1 MNKELLMAI
10 LPEVDKSKEY
20 KDEELLEL
28 FKTALKDKKLP
39 EMIKKGNLDPDGIQE
54 FFNEIEKL
62 LSLCSYMPKNEEI
75 DKIINYRK
83 VNDYLNKQ
91 KEKDSDDAKED
102 ESEDNIKIEKTNE
115 FVDALL
121 LRTSELEEQNAGNNS
136 SIEADSVRVYLKEI
150 GKIPLLS
157 SYEEKELSTKALEGD
172 SDAKDKLIESNL
184 RLVVSI
190 AKKYMNRGLSLLD
203 LIQEGNVGLIKAVD
217 KFDPTKGFKFSTYA
231 TWWIRQAITRGLAD
245 QGTTIRIPVHMTES
259 INRLARVERYIIS
272 EYGIENP
279 PIELILAEWPNV
291 NKGEEITKETLEG
304 IMKAKIK
311 TEPTSIDKKVGEDSD
326 TSLVDFLVAEED
338 REDMDPLA
346 QACLEDEKNEILNFL
361 EQLKEKNDCKK
372 IFINNKT
379 DIDNFINDPK
389 KNKIIKLFIHVFI
402 GEEEII
408 LDSDQYIK
416 YFSSGLEGLEEFVKV
431 YSLENHSFDQIRFSA
446 NNFTE
451 TERKIMIIKFRNG
464 VHDDSTTSF
473 LNGRNYN
480 NVLLGLSEDKLKDKQ
495 LVLTLEQTGK
505 LFGVTRERIRQIE
518 DKVTNLVNKKLT
530 KQKEELQQT
539 EPDIYYIFEN
549 ELTSINELCNIKDK
563 NIRIEVPAMAKDF
576 VIVDDVNKY
585 IMCKGKLVISLDI
598 YNVYGTLIKT
608 IKIQPVPN
616 SKKMIPSKKLTKKKT
631 NK

>member
-83 VNDYLNKQ
+83 VDDYLNKQ

-157 SYEEKELSTKALEGD
+157 SYEEKELSMKALEGD

-338 REDMDPLA
+338 KEDMDPLA

-361 EQLKEKNDCKK
+361 EQLKEKKDCKK

-402 GEEEII
+402 GEAEII

-585 IMCKGKLVISLDI
+585 IMVKGKLVISLDI

-616 SKKMIPSKKLTKKKT
+616 SMKMIPSKKLTKKKT

>member
-1 MNKELLMAI
+1 MNRELLMEI
-10 LPEVDKSKEY
+10 LPEVDKSNEY

-28 FKTALKDKKLP
+28 FKTALEEKKLP
-39 EMIKKGNLDPDGIQE
+39 DMIKKGNLDPDGIQE
-54 FFNEIEKL
+54 FFDGIEEL
-62 LSLCSYMPKNEEI
+62 LSLCSYMPKNDEI
-75 DKIINYRK
+75 DRIISFRK
-83 VNDYLNKQ
+83 VKDYMNKQ

-121 LRTSELEEQNAGNNS
+121 LRNSELEEQIASSSS
-136 SIEADSVRVYLKEI
+136 SIEGDSVRMYLKEI

-157 SYEEKELSTKALEGD
+157 SYEEKELSMKALEGD

-190 AKKYMNRGLSLLD
+190 AKRYMNRGLSLLD

-245 QGTTIRIPVHMTES
+245 QGSTIRIPVHMTES
-259 INRLARVERYIIS
+259 INRLARVERYILS

-291 NKGEEITKETLEG
+291 NGEEITKETLEG
-304 IMKAKIK
+304 IINAKIK
-311 TEPTSIDKKVGEDSD
+311 TEPTSIDKKVGDDSD
-326 TSLVDFLVAEED
+326 STLVDFLVADED
-338 REDMDPLA
+338 KEDMDPLT

-361 EQLKEKNDCKK
+361 KQLEEKNDCKK

-389 KNKIIKLFIHVFI
+389 KNKNIKLYIHIFI

-416 YFSSGLEGLEEFVKV
+416 YFLSGLEGLELFVKV
-431 YSLENHSFDQIRFSA
+431 YGLENYSFDQIRFSA

-451 TERKIMIIKFRNG
+451 TERKIMVLKFRNG
-464 VHDDSTTSF
+464 IYDASTTSF

-480 NVLLGLSEDKLKDKQ
+480 NVLLKLPEDKLKDKQ
-495 LVLTLEQTGK
+495 LALTLDQTGK

-518 DKVTNLVNKKLT
+518 GKVRKLVNKKLT
-530 KQKEELQQT
+530 KMKVESQDT
-539 EPDIYYIFEN
+539 EPKIYYIFEN
-549 ELTSINELCNIKDK
+549 ELTSIKELCNIKDD

-576 VIVDDVNKY
+576 VIVDDVNKC
-585 IMCKGKLVISLDI
+585 IMCKGKLVISLNI
-598 YNVYGTLIKT
+598 YNMYGTLIKT

-616 SKKMIPSKKLTKKKT
+616 SKKMIPSKKLTKKKA

>member
-1 MNKELLMAI
+1 MNRELLMAI

-28 FKTALKDKKLP
+28 FKTALEEKKLP
-39 EMIKKGNLDPDGIQE
+39 DMIKKGNLDPDGIQE
-54 FFNEIEKL
+54 FFDEIDKI
-62 LSLCSYMPKNEEI
+62 LSLCSYMPKNDEI
-75 DKIINYRK
+75 DRIISFRK
-83 VNDYLNKQ
+83 VKDYMNKQ
-91 KEKDSDDAKED
+91 KEKDSGDAKED

-121 LRTSELEEQNAGNNS
+121 LRTSELEEQIASSSS
-136 SIEADSVRVYLKEI
+136 SIEADSVRMYLKEI

-157 SYEEKELSTKALEGD
+157 SYEEKVLSMKALEGD

-190 AKKYMNRGLSLLD
+190 AKRYMNRGLSLLD

-245 QGTTIRIPVHMTES
+245 QGSTIRIPVHMTES

-291 NKGEEITKETLEG
+291 NGEEITKETLEG
-304 IMKAKIK
+304 IINAKIK
-311 TEPTSIDKKVGEDSD
+311 TEPTSIDKKVGDDSD
-326 TSLVDFLVAEED
+326 STLVDFLVADED
-338 REDMDPLA
+338 KEDMDPLT

-361 EQLKEKNDCKK
+361 KQLEEKNDCKK

-389 KNKIIKLFIHVFI
+389 NNKNNNNKLYIHIFI

-416 YFSSGLEGLEEFVKV
+416 YFSSGLEGLELFVKV
-431 YSLENHSFDQIRFSA
+431 YGLEKYSFDQIRFSA

-451 TERKIMIIKFRNG
+451 TERKIMILKYRNG

-480 NVLLGLSEDKLKDKQ
+480 NVLLNLSEDKLKDKQ

-518 DKVTNLVNKKLT
+518 SKVRKLVNKKLT
-530 KQKEELQQT
+530 KMKVESQDT
-539 EPDIYYIFEN
+539 EPNIYYIFEN
-549 ELTSINELCNIKDK
+549 ELTSIKELCNIKDD

-576 VIVDDVNKY
+576 VIVDDVNKC
-585 IMCKGKLVISLDI
+585 IMCKGKLVISLNI
-598 YNVYGTLIKT
+598 YNMYGTLIKT
-608 IKIQPVPN
+608 IKIQPIPN

-631 NK
+631 N

>member
-83 VNDYLNKQ
+83 VDDYLNKQ

-338 REDMDPLA
+338 KEDMDPLT

-379 DIDNFINDPK
+379 NIDNFINDPK
-389 KNKIIKLFIHVFI
+389 KNKNIKLYIHIFI
-402 GEEEII
+402 GEAEII

-416 YFSSGLEGLEEFVKV
+416 YFLSGLEGLEEFVKV

-585 IMCKGKLVISLDI
+585 IMVKGKLVISLDI